1 MFVREVGSGRAV
13 LLLHSSPGSADQ
25 FQPLIQAFRK
35 TRRVLVPEFPGYDR
49 SPPPPLS
56 IAETQD
62 LLEQTL
68 LGLGAAEVDAVGF
81 SLGAYRALR
90 LALGSRIHVGTIVSL
105 GGFASLADAHRAGL
119 RALADVVEKLP
130 GFNDRSFRALVVSMM
145 VAPPF
150 VTSNPDE
157 AAQIAGWLDRTTPAA
172 LAAEL
177 RTSAVAEDL
186 EPRLPALRSRLVARV
201 GELDAA
207 APPAYSR
214 QMVAAVPGASL
225 ELVPGC
231 GHSLLSE
238 DAEATVRSV
247 CAALG

>member
-1 MFVREVGSGRAV
+1 
-13 LLLHSSPGSADQ
+13 
-25 FQPLIQAFRK
+25 
-35 TRRVLVPEFPGYDR
+35 
-49 SPPPPLS
+49 
-56 IAETQD
+56 
-62 LLEQTL
+62 
-68 LGLGAAEVDAVGF
+68 
-81 SLGAYRALR
+81 LR
-90 LALGSRIHVGTIVSL
+90 LALGSRIRVGTIVSL

-119 RALADVVEKLP
+119 RALADVVDKQLP
-130 GFNDRSFRALVVSMM
+130 GFNDQSFRALLVSMM

-157 AAQIAGWLDRTTPAA
+157 VAQIAGWLDRTTPAA

-177 RTSAVAEDL
+177 RTSAAAEDL

-214 QMVAAVPGASL
+214 QMVAAVSGASL

-238 DAEATVRSV
+238 DTEATVRSV
-247 CAALG
+247 CAALE